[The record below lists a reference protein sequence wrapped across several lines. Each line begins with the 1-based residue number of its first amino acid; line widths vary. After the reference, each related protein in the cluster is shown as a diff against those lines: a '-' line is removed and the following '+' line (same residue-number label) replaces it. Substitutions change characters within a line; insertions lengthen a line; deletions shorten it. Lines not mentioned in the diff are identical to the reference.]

1 MKFMSYFNDT
11 DKLVTH
17 YGCMDGSA
25 CAVLFIAAGGKE
37 ENIHFSSPSHDSV
50 DKIATELFHSHK
62 GRIFFADISVSEEV
76 AMLLNERKDIRL
88 FDHHKSAIPL
98 TKYSW
103 CEVDKDNTRC
113 GSMVFGDFIH
123 TQDEN
128 AIAKYVDFIRLV
140 DDRDRWVN
148 RYPES
153 KTLSELFY
161 LLGQPAFVNRMLGDV
176 NPRPNPYELLFLAI
190 EQDNKEKYLKYC
202 EERFTVMN
210 MKDGSGNLQNVGF
223 VICDKK
229 YTSDVGNHLIEK
241 YKLDAAVLIGPN
253 AVSFRAPKHS
263 SIDVSALAQKYG
275 GGGHQHAS
283 GCLLQAIIGRSIVSQ
298 VIDKL
303 ELP

>member
-1 MKFMSYFNDT
+1 MTYFNET

-17 YGCMDGSA
+17 YGCLDGSA

-50 DKIATELFHSHK
+50 DQIASELFHQHK
-62 GRIFFADISVSEEV
+62 GRIFFADISVSEEM
-76 AMLLNERKDIRL
+76 AMLLNERKDILL

-98 TKYSW
+98 AKYSW

-113 GSMVFGDFIH
+113 GSMVFRDFIYK
-123 TQDEN
+123 QDES
-128 AIAKYVDFIRLV
+128 AVAKYAEFITLV

-153 KTLSELFY
+153 KMLSELFY
-161 LLGQPAFVNRMLGDV
+161 LMGQPAFISRMLGNTD
-176 NPRPNPYELLFLAI
+176 PSPNSYEQLFLAI
-190 EQDNKEKYLKYC
+190 ERNNKEKYIKYC
-202 EERFTVMN
+202 EERFTVMK
-210 MKDGSGNLQNVGF
+210 MTDGSGDHNVGF

-253 AVSFRAPKHS
+253 TVSFRAPNHS

-283 GCLLQAIIGRSIVSQ
+283 GCSLQAIIGRSIVSQ
-298 VIDKL
+298 VTDKL
-303 ELP
+303 ELL